1 MYRSNAHFL
10 MEHLL
15 ILAPNQSHDVGGE
28 YAHVPQFLLLS
39 FHLLVECL
47 LHLTLIVTPIVAL
60 IFPPIVPPI
69 VVPIVTRLVT
79 TKVVVLILDLCFMLI
94 LLKLEFLRL

>member
-1 MYRSNAHFL
+1 

-39 FHLLVECL
+39 FHLFVECL
-47 LHLTLIVTPIVAL
+47 SLIVTPIVAL
-60 IFPPIVPPI
+60 IVA
-69 VVPIVTRLVT
+69 PIVTLLVT

>member
-47 LHLTLIVTPIVAL
+47 TLIVTPIVAL

-69 VVPIVTRLVT
+69 VAPIVTLLVT
-79 TKVVVLILDLCFMLI
+79 TKVVVLILDLCSMLI

>member
-1 MYRSNAHFL
+1 

-39 FHLLVECL
+39 FHLFVECL
-47 LHLTLIVTPIVAL
+47 SLIV
-60 IFPPIVPPI
+60 PPIVPPI
-69 VVPIVTRLVT
+69 VAPIVTLLVT

>member
-1 MYRSNAHFL
+1 

-39 FHLLVECL
+39 FHLFVECL
-47 LHLTLIVTPIVAL
+47 LHLSLIVTPIVAL
-60 IFPPIVPPI
+60 IVA
-69 VVPIVTRLVT
+69 PIVTLLVT

>member
-1 MYRSNAHFL
+1 

-15 ILAPNQSHDVGGE
+15 ILAPYQSHDVGGE

-39 FHLLVECL
+39 FHLFVECL
-47 LHLTLIVTPIVAL
+47 SLIVTPIVAL
-60 IFPPIVPPI
+60 IVA
-69 VVPIVTRLVT
+69 PIVTLLVT

>member
-1 MYRSNAHFL
+1 MYRSNADFL

-47 LHLTLIVTPIVAL
+47 TLIVTPIDAL

-69 VVPIVTRLVT
+69 VAPIVTLLAT

>member
-1 MYRSNAHFL
+1 

-39 FHLLVECL
+39 FHLLVEF
-47 LHLTLIVTPIVAL
+47 LTLIVTPIVAL

-69 VVPIVTRLVT
+69 VVPIVTLLVT

>member
-1 MYRSNAHFL
+1 

-47 LHLTLIVTPIVAL
+47 TLIVTPIVAL
-60 IFPPIVPPI
+60 IFPPIVA
-69 VVPIVTRLVT
+69 PIVTLLVT
-79 TKVVVLILDLCFMLI
+79 TKVVVLILDLCSMLI

>member
-1 MYRSNAHFL
+1 

-15 ILAPNQSHDVGGE
+15 ILAPNQSRDVGGE

-39 FHLLVECL
+39 FHLFVECL
-47 LHLTLIVTPIVAL
+47 SLIVTPIFAL
-60 IFPPIVPPI
+60 IVPPI
-69 VVPIVTRLVT
+69 DPPIVAPIVTLLVT

>member
-1 MYRSNAHFL
+1 

-15 ILAPNQSHDVGGE
+15 ILAPNQSRDVGGE

-39 FHLLVECL
+39 FHLFVECL
-47 LHLTLIVTPIVAL
+47 SLIVTPIVAL
-60 IFPPIVPPI
+60 IVPPIVPPI
-69 VVPIVTRLVT
+69 VAPIVTLLVT

>member
-10 MEHLL
+10 LEHLL

-47 LHLTLIVTPIVAL
+47 TLIVTPIVAL
-60 IFPPIVPPI
+60 IFPPIDPPI
-69 VVPIVTRLVT
+69 VALIVTLLVT

>member
-1 MYRSNAHFL
+1 

-47 LHLTLIVTPIVAL
+47 TPIVAL

-69 VVPIVTRLVT
+69 VVPIVTLLVT

>member
-39 FHLLVECL
+39 FHLFVECL
-47 LHLTLIVTPIVAL
+47 SLIV
-60 IFPPIVPPI
+60 PPIVPPI
-69 VVPIVTRLVT
+69 VAPIVTLLVT